1 MKRPAGSPH
10 SSRGFT
16 LMEVFV
22 ASAVL
27 SIGVAALSSIYVNFN
42 NQRRLEIQAVDAYI
56 CSVSAMEQLLQTP
69 PLCGLP
75 SVKISGR
82 VPSGNVS
89 SGGVPSG
96 IVSSG
101 DVPSGNVSSGGVP
114 TNRPCTETTVLLSP
128 IPGVSRLTIAA
139 IPMAHDV
146 TLRRL
151 LTCK

>member
-16 LMEVFV
+16 LMEVVV

-27 SIGVAALSSIYVNFN
+27 SIGAAALSSIYVNFN

-96 IVSSG
+96 DVSS
-101 DVPSGNVSSGGVP
+101 SGVP
-114 TNRPCTETTVLLSP
+114 TNRPCSETTVLLSP
-128 IPGVSRLTIAA
+128 VPGISRLTIAA

-151 LTCK
+151 LPCK